1 MRKLVV
7 AEFISLDGVVEAPE
21 TWHMPYVDE
30 ELMGAVQ
37 ASGAAMDTMLL
48 GRVTY
53 ETFAGAFAD
62 APADDPVAASLN
74 RPEKVVVSGT
84 LRDPSW
90 GPATVL
96 AGDVVAGIRAL
107 KERPG
112 GDILTTG
119 SISLV
124 RTMLAAGL
132 VDELQLMIHPLA
144 VGSGRRLF
152 EEPGPRVGLSLAR
165 ADVFASGVVNAIY
178 TPAEG
183 TR

>member
-1 MRKLVV
+1 MRKLTV

-21 TWHMPYVDE
+21 TWHFPYVDE

-53 ETFAGAFAD
+53 QTFAGAFAD
-62 APADDPVAASLN
+62 APADDPVAAQLN
-74 RPEKVVVSGT
+74 RPEKVVVSTT

-90 GPATVL
+90 GPVTVL
-96 AGDVVAGIRAL
+96 DGDVVAGIRAL

-119 SISLV
+119 SVSLV

-152 EEPGPRVGLSLAR
+152 EESGPQVPLTLAR

-178 TPAEG
+178 TPA
-183 TR
+183 R